1 MVVVKYRGETRNI
14 PAQYL
19 AGLKGQDRQKQIK
32 RSYWRKSIFE
42 GTIRPKTKAPEKR
55 SSYVIKF
62 EKKYNKKIT
71 DEDWI
76 HKNIIT
82 RTGQEK
88 IKDKAMGAYYS
99 GGSRP
104 NQTPSSWA
112 YARLASVIVGG
123 PSRRIDK
130 RSYWRKDI
138 WNKYK
143 K

>member
-1 MVVVKYRGETRNI
+1 MVKVSYQGKTRDI

-19 AGLKGQDRQKQIK
+19 KGLSGKDRQKQI
-32 RSYWRKSIFE
+32 KSIFE

-71 DEDWI
+71 DEEFI

-82 RTGQEK
+82 RTGQKK

-112 YARLASVIVGG
+112 FARLASVIVGG
-123 PSRRIDK
+123 PARKVD
-130 RSYWRKDI
+130 KDI
-138 WNKYK
+138 WIKYK